1 MKMRCSLSLATH
13 PLDVIV
19 QHFSIEIEY
28 QRLSICERFWSFV
41 FRKKY
46 RKNIS
51 AKYTQKLLGHAKQP
65 ATDAPETA
73 TNTAIPKAAETTG
86 DLISNKITGKI
97 TSTVSRSNPD
107 TVSQTDEKS
116 IEIPNERYIS
126 SEKKTK

>member
-1 MKMRCSLSLATH
+1 M
-13 PLDVIV
+13 
-19 QHFSIEIEY
+19 
-28 QRLSICERFWSFV
+28 SICERFWSFV

-73 TNTAIPKAAETTG
+73 TNRAIPKAAETTG

-126 SEKKTK
+126 SEKKTKWLMNFNITYNNRI

>member
-19 QHFSIEIEY
+19 QYFSIEIEY

-46 RKNIS
+46 RTNII
-51 AKYTQKLLGHAKQP
+51 AKYTQKLLGHAKQS

-73 TNTAIPKAAETTG
+73 TNRAIPKAAETTG

-107 TVSQTDEKS
+107 TVSQT
-116 IEIPNERYIS
+116 
-126 SEKKTK
+126 